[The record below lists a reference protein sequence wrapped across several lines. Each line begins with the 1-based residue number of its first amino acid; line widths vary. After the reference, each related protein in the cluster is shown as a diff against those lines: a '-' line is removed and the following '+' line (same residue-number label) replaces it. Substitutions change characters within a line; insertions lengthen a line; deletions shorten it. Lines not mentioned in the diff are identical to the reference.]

1 MIRAGITGN
10 IGSGKSFVCNIF
22 KNNGIPVF
30 YSDEETKLLY
40 LVPKIRDIII
50 EHFGEETYFEDG
62 SLNKKIMSYLL
73 FKNKDAL
80 KFIEDLLYP
89 ALNQRFDEW
98 CNAQNAK
105 LVLFESAILFEKH
118 YDSFFDTVIFISANE
133 QTRIKRVMK
142 RDNCSEDQ
150 VRTRMALQQ
159 DETLKIMKS
168 DYVIYNNEDIDITG
182 KVKEIIRNIITDFH
196 LQ

>member
-1 MIRAGITGN
+1 
-10 IGSGKSFVCNIF
+10 
-22 KNNGIPVF
+22 
-30 YSDEETKLLY
+30 
-40 LVPKIRDIII
+40 
-50 EHFGEETYFEDG
+50 
-62 SLNKKIMSYLL
+62 
-73 FKNKDAL
+73 
-80 KFIEDLLYP
+80 
-89 ALNQRFDEW
+89 
-98 CNAQNAK
+98 
-105 LVLFESAILFEKH
+105 
-118 YDSFFDTVIFISANE
+118 
-133 QTRIKRVMK
+133 MK